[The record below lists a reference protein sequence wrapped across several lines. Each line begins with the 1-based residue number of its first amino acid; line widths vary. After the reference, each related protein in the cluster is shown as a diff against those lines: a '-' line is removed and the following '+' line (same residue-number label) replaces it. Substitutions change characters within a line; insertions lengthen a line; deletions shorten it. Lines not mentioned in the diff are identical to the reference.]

1 LRRLPLRENAD
12 LDIPIRKEANAEYA
26 KLTFSLGADLLDAAV
41 NLGQRHLCGIRTG
54 SAGRSA
60 TPVQRSWVS

>member
-12 LDIPIRKEANAEYA
+12 LDIPIPKEANAEYA

-41 NLGQRHLCGIRTG
+41 NLGQRQAQVALIKRFALW
-54 SAGRSA
+54 S
-60 TPVQRSWVS
+60 